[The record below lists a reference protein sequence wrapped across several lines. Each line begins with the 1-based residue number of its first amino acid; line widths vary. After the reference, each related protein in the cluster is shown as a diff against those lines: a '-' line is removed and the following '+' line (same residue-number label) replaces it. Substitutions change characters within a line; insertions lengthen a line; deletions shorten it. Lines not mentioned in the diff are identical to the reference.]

1 MNAATA
7 PLTTAASPPP
17 AAGVA
22 MVSVDALTKAFPVRR
37 GWAEMVTRPLQRPE
51 RVTVVNRVSFE
62 VGPAEFFGLL
72 GANGAGK
79 TTLFRMLS
87 TQLLPDGG
95 TATIAGH
102 DVVRNARDVRAALTP
117 VGADERSLNWRLTA
131 RENLDL
137 FAALYGVPRRLAHD
151 RVSELLAVVE
161 LEDAGAKMVGTFSSG
176 MKQRLLI
183 ARALLPRP
191 RVLLLDEPTRSLDPI
206 SARRF
211 RQFLRDE
218 IAGRQ
223 QCTVLLATHNAE
235 EAFDLCE
242 RVAVLDRGRLVA
254 VGGVQEL
261 VGEVRDDRYR
271 FMVREGHAESAE
283 RLMRAV
289 NLAAT
294 QLPAEHGSSGWA
306 VLEVGVPDGPDGV
319 AEVTARLA
327 HAGVDV
333 AGVERRPITL
343 ADLLERIVRLRGG
356 S

>member
-1 MNAATA
+1 
-7 PLTTAASPPP
+7 
-17 AAGVA
+17 
-22 MVSVDALTKAFPVRR
+22 
-37 GWAEMVTRPLQRPE
+37 
-51 RVTVVNRVSFE
+51 
-62 VGPAEFFGLL
+62 
-72 GANGAGK
+72 
-79 TTLFRMLS
+79 
-87 TQLLPDGG
+87 
-95 TATIAGH
+95 
-102 DVVRNARDVRAALTP
+102 
-117 VGADERSLNWRLTA
+117 
-131 RENLDL
+131 
-137 FAALYGVPRRLAHD
+137 
-151 RVSELLAVVE
+151 
-161 LEDAGAKMVGTFSSG
+161 
-176 MKQRLLI
+176 
-183 ARALLPRP
+183 
-191 RVLLLDEPTRSLDPI
+191 
-206 SARRF
+206 RF

-319 AEVTARLA
+319 AEMTARLA

-343 ADLLERIVRLRGG
+343 ADLLER
-356 S
+356 